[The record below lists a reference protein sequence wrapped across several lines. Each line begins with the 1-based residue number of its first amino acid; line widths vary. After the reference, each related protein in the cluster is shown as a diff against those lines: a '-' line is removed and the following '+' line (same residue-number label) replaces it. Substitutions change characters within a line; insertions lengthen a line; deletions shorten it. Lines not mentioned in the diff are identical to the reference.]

1 MSHFYNGGRCFRRFF
16 LKGVLFVFFWLLY
29 VFLFGVFFLKQVSD
43 LMLLAPVAALSGL
56 PRAKAEDLRHDGP
69 LAPGVLTPN
78 CHADG
83 PPLLKELNPKFVASA
98 SLGQVWVS
106 TLTWG

>member
-1 MSHFYNGGRCFRRFF
+1 MYIYIILYFYF
-16 LKGVLFVFFWLLY
+16 LLCSFCMLWVFVAWCGCSGFSG
-29 VFLFGVFFLKQVSD
+29 FLQ
-43 LMLLAPVAALSGL
+43 
-56 PRAKAEDLRHDGP
+56 RAKAEDLRHDGP

-106 TLTWG
+106 TFPGRG

>member
-1 MSHFYNGGRCFRRFF
+1 MEGDVLEGFF
-16 LKGVLFVFFWLLY
+16 QGSSICFFWLLI
-29 VFLFGVFFLKQVSD
+29 F
-43 LMLLAPVAALSGL
+43 SGL

-106 TLTWG
+106 TFTWG

>member
-1 MSHFYNGGRCFRRFF
+1 MEGDVLEGFFKREFYLFF
-16 LKGVLFVFFWLLY
+16 FGFCMFFCL
-29 VFLFGVFFLKQVSD
+29 GCFFLKQVSD